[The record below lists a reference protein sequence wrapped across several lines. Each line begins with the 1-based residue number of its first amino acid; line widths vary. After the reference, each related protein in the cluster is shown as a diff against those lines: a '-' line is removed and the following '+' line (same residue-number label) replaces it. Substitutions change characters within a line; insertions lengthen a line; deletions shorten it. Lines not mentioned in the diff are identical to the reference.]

1 MRYKGG
7 MRDVDASRSGRFVLC
22 AIVALALFLRF
33 FRLAHQSL
41 WVDEILSYKA
51 FTSPAGIPYWQ
62 KFLYDVHGP
71 LYSLIMHFWSMV
83 SKSDLWLRAPSAI
96 AGVLAVYALYRWFI
110 VIGRSDLA
118 LPAALF
124 MALNPFHLYYSQE
137 LRFYALLSLLS
148 ILTLIAFEGFR
159 ARPTTRTGA
168 VLGIALALACL
179 VHFSALFLGA
189 AFFVY
194 LALTGKLRGDH
205 LRFGAVAAGV
215 ALLVIA
221 PWIYREI
228 TVLRQIHVV
237 GISTLSSSERLRGDL
252 TLSRWSYPYSIYAFS
267 AGYSLGP
274 SLRELHLGSPVFAL
288 IARHAAALVPTLVV
302 FGGLLISGIIR
313 SARTGR
319 LWFFLSVILVS
330 IGSVTLITAF
340 NVKVFNV
347 RYLMC
352 AFPLYVALVVHGL
365 PSGRAARIL
374 VAAAACGLMIV
385 SDVNYQFNAEYARED
400 VRGAAAI
407 VTGGEAKG
415 DIVLAPGVEEVFAH
429 YYKGSNATPFI
440 EPARLGEKGVDA
452 AIAGYFASH
461 ARIWHLRSRNWDRDP
476 EDILAGALLRR
487 GAPVGSWKLAGVV
500 LTLYGERAS
509 AGPSR

>member
-1 MRYKGG
+1 
-7 MRDVDASRSGRFVLC
+7 MRDLDTSKSGRLGLW

-33 FRLAHQSL
+33 FRLSHQSL

-51 FTSPAGIPYWQ
+51 FTSVAGVPYWQ

-83 SKSDLWLRAPSAI
+83 SKSDVWLRAPSAI
-96 AGVLAVYALYRWFI
+96 AGGLAVYALYRWFVEI
-110 VIGRSDLA
+110 DRPDLA

-137 LRFYALLSLLS
+137 VRFYALLSLLS
-148 ILTLIAFEGFR
+148 VLTLIAFERFR
-159 ARPTTRTGA
+159 ARPATRTGLL
-168 VLGIALALACL
+168 LGIVFALACL

-189 AFFVY
+189 SFFVY
-194 LALTGKLRGDH
+194 LALTGRLRGDY
-205 LRFGAVAAGV
+205 LRYGALAAGV
-215 ALLVIA
+215 ALLVIS

-228 TVLRQIHVV
+228 AFLRQIHVV
-237 GISTLSSSERLRGDL
+237 GISTLSSGERLRGDL
-252 TLSRWSYPYSIYAFS
+252 TLNRWSYPYSLYAFS

-274 SLRELHLGSPVFAL
+274 SLRELHLGAPALAL
-288 IARHAAALVPTLVV
+288 IGRHAAALVSTLVV
-302 FGGLLISGIIR
+302 FGGLLVAGIIR

-330 IGSVTLITAF
+330 IALVTVITAF

-385 SDVNYQFNAEYARED
+385 SDVNYLFNPDYARED
-400 VRGAAAI
+400 VRGAAAV

-415 DIVLAPGVEEVFAH
+415 DLVLAPGVEQVFDH
-429 YYKGSNATPFI
+429 YYGGSNATQPI
-440 EPARLGEKGVDA
+440 DPARLGERGIDA
-452 AIAGYFASH
+452 AVAGCFSSH
-461 ARIWHLRSRNWDRDP
+461 ARIWHLRARNWDKDP
-476 EDILAGALLRR
+476 GDILTSALLRR
-487 GAPVGSWKLAGVV
+487 GAVAGSWELPGVV
-500 LTLYGERAS
+500 LTLYTERAS
-509 AGPSR
+509 AGPSH